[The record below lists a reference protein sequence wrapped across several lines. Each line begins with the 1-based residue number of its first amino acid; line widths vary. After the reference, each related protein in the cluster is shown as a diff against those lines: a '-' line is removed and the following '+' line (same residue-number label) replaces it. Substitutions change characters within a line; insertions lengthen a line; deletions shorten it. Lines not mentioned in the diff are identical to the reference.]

1 MTPLFPCGCLPH
13 RPVSRR
19 EMLRRSGLGLGSL
32 ALAWLLARERRLLA
46 ADPRPALPL
55 PVPGP
60 AKNIILLHMGG
71 GVSQVDTFDPKPALA
86 KYAGQNV
93 PDSIAARVPK
103 GNLRLRTSNLLPS
116 YWEFNQRGESGIPV
130 STLFPE
136 VARRVDDLC
145 IIRSMRHD
153 SPIHT
158 PADYLTLT
166 GSLTGHRPSLGAWFA
181 YGLGSENQNLPA
193 FVTMVTGENFSG
205 PALWASGFLP
215 PEFQGTEVKGA
226 KGIANIALPAGATTE
241 NRRAQLDLMAALNR
255 RHLERIGAHDE
266 MEARIRSYEM
276 AFRMQTAA
284 PEAFDL
290 KGESEPTRRLYG
302 LDEKESA
309 EFGANCLLARRL
321 VERGVR
327 FVQLIGAGWDAHS
340 DVRDNHSKQARI
352 VDRPIGGLLADLKA
366 RGLLDSTLVV
376 WGGEFGRTPTVEGDA
391 KKPGRDHNPAGY
403 TIWLAGGGVKGGQ
416 IIGATDDVG
425 YTAVERPIHPND
437 VHATLLHAFGLD
449 QHALWYEH
457 SGRKEIVTDLGG
469 EVVKEVFG

>member
-1 MTPLFPCGCLPH
+1 MNACGNFGP
-13 RPVSRR
+13 PVLSRR
-19 EMLRRSGLGLGSL
+19 EMLRRSGLGLGSI
-32 ALAWLLARERRLLA
+32 ALAWLLDRDSPLVA
-46 ADPRPALPL
+46 AETTPLRPW

-71 GVSQVDTFDPKPALA
+71 GVSQVDSFDPKPALE

-103 GNLRLRTSNLLPS
+103 GNMRLRTANLLPS
-116 YWEFNQRGESGIPV
+116 HWEFNQHGQSGTPI
-130 STLFPE
+130 STLFPNM
-136 VARRVDDLC
+136 ARCVDDLC
-145 IIRSMRHD
+145 VIRSMHHD

-166 GSLTGHRPSLGAWFA
+166 GSLTGQRPSLGAWFA

-193 FVTMVTGENFSG
+193 FITMVTGENFSG

-215 PEFQGTEVKGA
+215 PEFQGTEVQGVR
-226 KGIANIALPAGATTE
+226 GIANIALPPGATLE
-241 NRRAQLDLMAALNR
+241 KRRAQLDLMAALNR
-255 RHLERIGAHDE
+255 RHLERLGANDE
-266 MEARIRSYEM
+266 LEARIRSYEM

-284 PEAFDL
+284 PEAFEL
-290 KGESEPTRRLYG
+290 KGESAATRQLYG
-302 LDEKESA
+302 LDERASA

-340 DVRDNHSKQARI
+340 DIRDNHTKQARI
-352 VDRPIGGLLADLKA
+352 VDRPIAALLTDLKT

-376 WGGEFGRTPTVEGDA
+376 WGGEFGRTPTVEGDV

-403 TIWLAGGGVKGGQ
+403 SVWLAGGGVKGGQ

-425 YTAVERPIHPND
+425 YTVTERPVHPND
-437 VHATLLHAFGLD
+437 LQATFLHAFGLD
-449 QHALWYEH
+449 QRAVRYEH
-457 SGRKEIVTDLGG
+457 SGRKEIITDLGG